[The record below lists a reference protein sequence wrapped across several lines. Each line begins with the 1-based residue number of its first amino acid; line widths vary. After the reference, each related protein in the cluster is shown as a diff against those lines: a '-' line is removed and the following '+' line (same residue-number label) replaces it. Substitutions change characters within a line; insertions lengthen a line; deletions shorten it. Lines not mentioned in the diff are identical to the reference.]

1 MGSRTTPDV
10 TSVKVAIQRLTEI
23 SSDLSKM
30 LAVHEQRLGQHE
42 KKQDLLEF
50 SIEKRRDEL
59 LAAIDRINKD
69 IDVSLARLEAD
80 TKIRHIEVLE
90 KIKAVDNYHNTEINR
105 LTNRISTFEKYVWM
119 AIGAITVASW
129 AVSLV
134 ISKVY

>member
-1 MGSRTTPDV
+1 MASRATPDV

-42 KKQDLLEF
+42 KKQDTLEF

-69 IDVSLARLEAD
+69 IDTSLARLEAD
-80 TKIRHIEVLE
+80 TKVRHTEVLE
-90 KIKAVDNYHNTEINR
+90 KIKAVDDYHNIEIVK

-129 AVSLV
+129 AVSLA
-134 ISKVY
+134 ISKAF

>member
-1 MGSRTTPDV
+1 MGARSAPDT
-10 TSVKVAIQRLTEI
+10 TSVKIAIQRLTEI

-30 LAVHEQRLGQHE
+30 LAVHEQRIGQHE

-59 LAAIDRINKD
+59 LAAVERINRD
-69 IDVSLARLEAD
+69 IDASLARLEAD
-80 TKIRHIEVLE
+80 TKVRHIEVLE
-90 KIKAVDNYHNTEINR
+90 KIKAVDDYHNSEITK

-129 AVSLV
+129 AVSLA
-134 ISKVY
+134 ISKVF